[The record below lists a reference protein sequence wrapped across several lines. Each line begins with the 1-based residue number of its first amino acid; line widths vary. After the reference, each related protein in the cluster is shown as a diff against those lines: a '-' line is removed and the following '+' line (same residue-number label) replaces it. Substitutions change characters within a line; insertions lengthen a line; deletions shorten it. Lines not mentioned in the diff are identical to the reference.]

1 MRWMKLSVLFVGL
14 LLTAEVYGAFFEHND
29 LISLVS
35 SLKTIGPLELCG
47 EAVPLEIQEVRKRLE
62 KELLL
67 SLWHRP
73 QVILWLKRSQRYL
86 PYIEVMLKKSMIPDD
101 LKYVAIAESALR
113 PHVRSSKG
121 ALGFWQFMAD
131 TGRNYGLNINGRIDE
146 RRNLFASTQAAISH
160 LKDLYDV
167 FGSWTLAIAGYN
179 MGQEWLIAEIM
190 EQETNDYYHLY
201 LPLETQRFIFRIMS
215 IKLIFSDP
223 EKFGFK
229 LTDDDYY
236 SPPEFDRIKVD
247 CPQEIPIRIVA
258 HAAKTNFKV
267 IKNLNP
273 EIRGHFLAEGNHDI
287 LVPKGAVLNFQA
299 RYKRIVKKY
308 LKDQKK
314 IIYIVK
320 KGDSLTSIAKHF
332 GIPIQSLIIWNY
344 LNLHSPIHPG
354 DKFVIYRKNIKFN
367 KANTFRKDDTPQT
380 EFSGE

>member
-1 MRWMKLSVLFVGL
+1 MRWMKLSVLFVGF
-14 LLTAEVYGAFFEHND
+14 LLTAEVYGASFEHND

-47 EAVPLEIQEVRKRLE
+47 EAVPLEIQEVRERLE
-62 KELLL
+62 KEFLL
-67 SLWHRP
+67 SLWYRP

-86 PYIEVMLKKSMIPDD
+86 PTIEVMLKKSMIPDD

-113 PHVRSSKG
+113 PHVSSSKG
-121 ALGFWQFMAD
+121 AMGFWQFMAD
-131 TGRNYGLNINGRIDE
+131 TGRNYELNINGRIDE

-160 LKDLYDV
+160 FKDLYNR

-201 LPLETQRFIFRIMS
+201 LPLETQRFIFRILS

-229 LTDDDYY
+229 LNDDDYY
-236 SPPEFDRIKVD
+236 PPPAFDRIKVD

-258 HAAKTNFKV
+258 QAVKTSFRV

-287 LVPKGAVLNFQA
+287 LVPKGAGLNFQI

-320 KGDSLTSIAKHF
+320 KGDNLTSIAKHF

-344 LNLHSPIHPG
+344 LNPNSPIHPG
-354 DKFVIYRKNIKFN
+354 DKFVIYRENIKFN
-367 KANTFRKDDTPQT
+367 KANTFRKDDTSQT